1 MAVMAEHERDEAVIT
16 ETEKKVSRPPMFK
29 VLLHNDD
36 YTTMEFVVFVLRS
49 IFLHDEVEAFRIM
62 FAVHQQGIGIAGVF
76 THEVAEAKAAK
87 VIALARD
94 YEFPL
99 LCTIEEE

>member
-1 MAVMAEHERDEAVIT
+1 MSKTANEQEVVTKT
-16 ETEKKVSRPPMFK
+16 EETTKKPPLYK
-29 VLLHNDD
+29 VLFHNDD

-49 IFLHDEVEAFRIM
+49 VFLHDELEAVRIM

-87 VIALARD
+87 VVALARD